1 MNEAGKPRESSAQ
14 KPEKPEPPHRRAL
27 RWLNGQAYLLLTL
40 TALSWGGNAVAG
52 RLAVGGI
59 SPMALTALRWAF
71 VIAILL
77 VVARRQVAAEW
88 PTLKASWRSILAM
101 GTLGFT
107 GFNALF
113 YVAAHYTTAV
123 NLTIIQGGIPVIV
136 LIGAFAFF
144 GTRITLLQVVGMVV
158 TLLGVATVAA
168 KGDPATLLTLG
179 FNPGDLLMLIACL
192 FYGGYTLAL
201 RNRPKVSGLVFFSA
215 MAGVAFL
222 TSLPLLAYE
231 IVSGT
236 VQWPTGATWL
246 ILLYVSLLP
255 SLISQIFFMRGVELI
270 GPGRAGL
277 FVNLVPVFGAMLA
290 VLILG
295 EPFHL
300 YHAAALV
307 LVLGGIWLAE
317 RKPVR
322 AP

>member
-1 MNEAGKPRESSAQ
+1 MDEAGKPQESGSRER
-14 KPEKPEPPHRRAL
+14 ERPEPPHRRAL

-40 TALSWGGNAVAG
+40 TTLSWGGNAVAG

-77 VVARRQVAAEW
+77 VVARRQVVAEW

-144 GTRITLLQVVGMVV
+144 GTRITLLQVVGMVF

-222 TSLPLLAYE
+222 TSLPLLVFE
-231 IVSGT
+231 VVTGT
-236 VQWPTGATWL
+236 VQWPTGTTWL

-317 RKPVR
+317 RKPAH